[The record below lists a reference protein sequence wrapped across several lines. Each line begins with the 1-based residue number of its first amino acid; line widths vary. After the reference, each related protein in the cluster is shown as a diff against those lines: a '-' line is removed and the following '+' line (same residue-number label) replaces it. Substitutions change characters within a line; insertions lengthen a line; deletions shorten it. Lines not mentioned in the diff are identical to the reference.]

1 MKRVL
6 FRTIIFLGL
15 VVIGTISTNNV
26 VKKGDNSIEKVEVF
40 KNGKISSQ
48 VDLFL
53 SYACDSPVVRD
64 YKEMPGYT
72 VISVFF
78 PDVGLSNKVDG
89 KQVFLELNNLDL
101 VKHLGID
108 LSKKKVKVGSVT
120 KEKRGVLL
128 SLIFYHEKAFVKFI
142 GLDHRRFRLEIF
154 SKKELDRISKSV
166 DGPLLLA
173 LNTNSVLP
181 SGSSTAK
188 KKNKQDYRIVIDA
201 GHGGDCEGARSNGL
215 VEKDITL
222 DIAIK
227 AKKFLEKE
235 GFKAFLTRNSDV
247 EVPLLDRSRMAEELK
262 CDLFVSIHA
271 NSSVSLAN
279 AKGIETYYGNV
290 IDDGGFEFL
299 FANDDKGYKPG
310 DVTTTLNRI
319 KTSLSSNLAK
329 NIQISLLDL
338 LYKNNV
344 RVVDRGVKKQSFLV
358 LVRGGFPSVLV
369 EVGFITNKEEAR
381 LLENEKYRTLIS
393 YGIVQGLKNFWK
405 Q

>member
-6 FRTIIFLGL
+6 FRIVIFLGL
-15 VVIGTISTNNV
+15 VVIGTISTNVIEKDN
-26 VKKGDNSIEKVEVF
+26 NSIEKVEVF

-53 SYACDSPVVRD
+53 SSACEPFVKD
-64 YKEMPGYT
+64 YKEMPDHT
-72 VISVFF
+72 VITVFF
-78 PDVGLSNKVDG
+78 PDVGLSNKVDK
-89 KQVFLELNNLDL
+89 KQILLEINNPSL

-108 LSKKKVKVGSVT
+108 LSKNRVKVGSVT
-120 KEKRGVLL
+120 KEKKGALL

-154 SKKELDRISKSV
+154 SKEELNRISKSV

-173 LNTNSVLP
+173 LNTNSILP
-181 SGSSTAK
+181 SGTTAK

-222 DIAIK
+222 DIALK
-227 AKKFLEKE
+227 AKTLLEKE

-247 EVPLLDRSRMAEELK
+247 EVPLLDRSKMAEKLK

-299 FANDDKGYKPG
+299 FANDDKGYKLG
-310 DVTTTLNRI
+310 DVTTSLSRI
-319 KTSLSSNLAK
+319 KTTLSSNLAK

-393 YGIVQGLKNFWK
+393 YGIVQGIKNFYK